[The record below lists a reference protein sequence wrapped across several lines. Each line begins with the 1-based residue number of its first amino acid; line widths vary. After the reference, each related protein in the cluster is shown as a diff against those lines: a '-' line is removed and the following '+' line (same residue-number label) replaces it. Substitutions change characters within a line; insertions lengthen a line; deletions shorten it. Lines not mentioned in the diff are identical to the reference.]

1 MQLALKKINGI
12 NFLAKSLPAIK
23 SPALICKLII
33 LASLLSILIGG
44 CSTVKIVPE
53 PVTSGNINLSDN
65 SQTVI
70 QDGAEVTVRFDEAGI
85 NSYNLDSTVTS
96 FLISIKN
103 GSNKEIAFTEDS
115 FILVD
120 QDGVQ
125 YSLLTPA
132 QVRDML
138 KKDSYYLM
146 PYPYVGFYYLE
157 DYQKTNFYNRSNSSL
172 PYYYELYP
180 QDIFSKA
187 LPMSTIIPGMKIQGL
202 AYFKI
207 DPANHQKIKLLVFRK
222 GASKSSPP
230 DFSFPF
236 KIVK

>member
-1 MQLALKKINGI
+1 MKRALTAVPVKPVCTVSAINLI
-12 NFLAKSLPAIK
+12 AALMAISFLVLTS
-23 SPALICKLII
+23 
-33 LASLLSILIGG
+33 G
-44 CSTVKIVPE
+44 CSSLKIVPE
-53 PVTSGNINLSDN
+53 QTPGSQIDLSAN
-65 SQTVI
+65 SQAVVK
-70 QDGAEVTVRFDEAGI
+70 DGTEITVRFDEDGI

-96 FLISIKN
+96 FLITIKN
-103 GSNKEIAFTEDS
+103 GSASEVAFSEDS
-115 FILVD
+115 FVLVD
-120 QDGVQ
+120 DKGLQ
-125 YSLLTPA
+125 YSLLTPE

-157 DYQKTNFYNRSNSSL
+157 DYQKTSFYNRSNSSL

-187 LPMSTIIPGMKIQGL
+187 LPMTSVIPGMKIEGL

-207 DPANHQKIKLLVFRK
+207 DPADHQKIKLLVFRK

-230 DFSFPF
+230 DFTFPF
-236 KIVK
+236 TIVK

>member
-1 MQLALKKINGI
+1 MKRARTAAQVKPVCTLTAINLITTLVVLSFVMLINGCS
-12 NFLAKSLPAIK
+12 SL
-23 SPALICKLII
+23 
-33 LASLLSILIGG
+33 
-44 CSTVKIVPE
+44 KIVPE
-53 PVTSGNINLSDN
+53 QTPGSRIDLSAN
-65 SQTVI
+65 SQTI
-70 QDGAEVTVRFDEAGI
+70 IKDGTEITVRFDESGI
-85 NSYNLDSTVTS
+85 NSYNLDSTVSS
-96 FLISIKN
+96 FLLTIKN
-103 GSNKEIAFTEDS
+103 GSAGEVAFSEDG
-115 FILVD
+115 FVLVD
-120 QDGVQ
+120 EKGLQ
-125 YSLLTPA
+125 YSLLTPE

-157 DYQKTNFYNRSNSSL
+157 DYQKTSFYNRSNSSL

-187 LPMSTIIPGMKIQGL
+187 LPMTSIIPGMKIEGL

-207 DPANHQKIKLLVFRK
+207 DPADHQKLKLLVFRK

-236 KIVK
+236 TIVK